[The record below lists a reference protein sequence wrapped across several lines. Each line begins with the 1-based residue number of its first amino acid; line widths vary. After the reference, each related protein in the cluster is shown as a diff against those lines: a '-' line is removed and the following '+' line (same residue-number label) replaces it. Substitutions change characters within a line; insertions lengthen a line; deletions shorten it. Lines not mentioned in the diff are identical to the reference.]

1 MCGKDKKRRMI
12 GQFWGIM
19 GAVVFYGFCTL
30 HLAQAEGIT
39 RESQKVVAH
48 HLGRLVWAIQKQPSG
63 SEDGA
68 IRQKESFEQL
78 WRWVRAKGV
87 RQKENPAEAI
97 WKEALAWIEQQ
108 PVVTGDDAALKASA
122 KDWLENRRL
131 GTQEAPTESGIF
143 LRVGREEAAAQG
155 AVALAWRKILLLL
168 MGEVFEEKQPPFS
181 KMERRRVVLQFLPL
195 WMKGQPL
202 ERWKMAQEVE
212 KGLRPKTQALWRGV
226 VIPFLLQ
233 KEGRVDRRL
242 WRAVQSGK
250 LPQAWLGAAAWLRE
264 SYRMLGSSL
273 LFLKA
278 PPLGEFEGKAAKSS
292 QEPWRDLVAH
302 PLMLAARHQAL
313 LDAGEMRLWDSLVE
327 QAKERPEIALGGG
340 LLMLKAFARGRMT
353 PTQKAQALVLEEKLL
368 RVIIEKSAGSLREK
382 SEGQN
387 QTSWGL
393 SRSRMQGVFR
403 EIGGWDAP
411 LVAQQPQT
419 GISRLRQAAKRY
431 AKAQWQ
437 KLQRQIASQVKA
449 LAKNKSSEMTGALR
463 KEIAQTHSLLKQTL
477 ENPFV
482 LYGMVEAF
490 YASPPRG
497 LEEALVVHWWM
508 KHAIQTAPV
517 LLGRALEEVGVEKA
531 RLIGRFQQPEKVSL
545 SLLLQ
550 EAGRTTQIES
560 LRGRWFGRSFARAA
574 SAQRQFPEDPWEKW
588 SEADLFDKWWSG
600 LKEQKSAELSGA
612 WLAWF
617 GVPKAYEGEWR
628 QQIGQGSLSS
638 FSKELR
644 LLWEIGRLGRGVE
657 ADGQRRQL
665 IREFLGKPNLRTLQ
679 ELVQAWE
686 AFFQSNG
693 SARLR
698 SSMEGRS
705 AFDLL
710 WLTLQRFQGASQ
722 IERSALAVL
731 LKDLKM
737 ADCQREAS
745 SLFSD
750 KCMGLIAVKLSLQ
763 ERDGDIP
770 LDPREVR
777 GYQRH
782 PIHTPPLLEA
792 EKNPVGLWG
801 YRFWLAMWQ
810 RGLTETRFKRRHH
823 LLIQEDDA
831 LDRAWKALEKMRS
844 FVEQRSQITSLW
856 AGRWVTTKE
865 VRAELPA
872 NAWPW
877 SRSCAENE
885 AQDCSL
891 GQVAHERLDGHRQR
905 VEALG
910 EQHDQLHRWI
920 EQHRELNRTWPMYSP
935 RFLREKVE
943 AAIKELKAEEEAYKK
958 EIAAYKSSRYQS
970 DLLSLLRS
978 PVAVAWKT
986 HDARLNQAKARM
998 LRAKE
1003 LLMVSQ
1009 ARVEEQQL
1017 LQQAESLLNSLFSLQ
1032 KKRLDLLKQINEVS
1046 RKKNQTE
1053 RQIQSLRQQ
1062 RAKLQTGVMGAQQQI
1077 TAIDGQIKQVEM
1089 EAKKVQI
1096 EQQIQILALL
1106 QSEVEILEDLLVKER
1121 RLQDKTGKTITVKG
1135 KIGELA
1141 HRASL
1146 RIEQLEKEL
1155 RKKLQAVI
1163 AAKGNAQ
1170 QRKKV
1175 LVEAEQARRRWR
1187 IAGMV
1192 VGVVAAVAY
1201 AAVVVGSGG
1210 VALAALPT
1218 ILMTSTR
1225 LLSLSTSLGTI
1236 GGRLHYGVKTGQS
1249 FGQMV
1254 QQIMGVAPKLVSG
1267 IAAVSGMKTLFQ
1279 KGRFSAFAKNIGRS
1293 GNTFK
1298 SMEGLFQHLPK
1309 TINIAKEIVPA
1320 FQKAQDKTIPR
1331 YFREEKQKRLACLLK
1346 HTGFWGSFF
1355 QIVSSKK
1362 RLKRLSKKE
1371 IGNFAKA
1378 GKSFCEDSE
1387 RKDSKK
1393 CQKLRKTLQSCP
1405 DVASEVVAMID
1416 VTEWALAKAQPTIK
1430 MRHLL
1435 DFFLLFD
1442 MLKFLQ
1448 AQSSFQGK
1456 SVREFLLQQLQQ
1468 SGLDAKEISSRMERI
1483 MGLHSRYFE
1492 GRWGKALTW
1501 SFLEPKILSL
1511 LREVDERRYPN
1522 LPEKTKAEE
1531 KIELL
1536 RRARRILDAGFFR
1549 YHTEKLIAKWKKDLE
1564 TRTKNLQE
1572 AMKMEPFQATGGNE
1586 KAQLELQIQWFEKIA
1601 IPKME
1606 QGLHRIHRLLGWL
1619 RAGGEDPTLSK
1630 KLAQKRQEIKKEQ
1643 YRLKNLLQERD
1654 KLRLQQHQV
1663 YLHLKIGETHL
1674 EGAKLAEQIEEVAM
1688 TRLRIQQESFE
1699 VISKQQERIEKE
1711 EILLKKQQGAF
1722 KAAASQ
1728 KRLEALKAGYRAA
1741 RHRVEE
1747 EAFRLRAVEQ
1757 EKHILQSTMQGLSK
1771 PSQGVLLSEQERLI
1785 KERLHRRIGRIRQKV
1800 AKVLHQLRAFEHHLV
1815 VCGFQRLEPLRRF
1828 TKENWT
1834 DELTHTK
1841 EWLLG
1846 KHRELSQ
1853 SADVKHADI
1862 YLNQGDLEHLFDE
1875 RGLYLQFQQTQ
1886 QPREI
1891 HRENRK
1897 ILYEIRP
1904 ARCRA
1909 VLWVGVVFG
1918 AGVNRDIMEAQPVR
1932 FTDRF
1937 VRSLE
1942 PLGQAEIDYRFS
1954 RVFRGERT
1962 SGDQKEFLHQEKLE
1976 LIQDGVLDSSGQQNF
1991 FLSRS
1996 HFVNWL
2002 RGDAYFRDFAG
2013 LEHLT
2018 WRTLWGLPMS
2028 GALRLKVS
2036 SSKIPKKARLVWI
2049 YIDYPAQ

>member
-1 MCGKDKKRRMI
+1 MCGKDKKRRMVRH
-12 GQFWGIM
+12 FLGIL
-19 GAVVFYGFCTL
+19 GAVFLWGLCTL

-39 RESQKVVAH
+39 KESQKVVAE
-48 HLGRLVWAIQKQPSG
+48 HLGRLVWAIQQQPLRG
-63 SEDGA
+63 EEEA

-78 WRWVRAKGV
+78 WRWVRAKGA
-87 RQKENPAEAI
+87 REKENFAEAI
-97 WKEALAWIEQQ
+97 WKEALAWMERQ
-108 PVVTGDDAALKASA
+108 PVMTGDDAALKASA

-131 GTQEAPTESGIF
+131 GGQDKPTEDGIF
-143 LRVGREEAAAQG
+143 LKIGMGEAAPSHKTAW
-155 AVALAWRKILLLL
+155 AWRKIVLLL
-168 MGEVFEEKQPPFS
+168 MGEVFEEKHPLFS
-181 KMERRRVVLQFLPL
+181 RMERRRVVVQWLPL
-195 WMKGQPL
+195 WLKGSLLQKM
-202 ERWKMAQEVE
+202 RMAQEHE
-212 KGLRPKTQALWRGV
+212 RGFPQKTKALWRGV

-233 KEGRVDRRL
+233 EEGRLDRGL
-242 WRAVQSGK
+242 WRAAQSGK
-250 LPQAWLGAAAWLRE
+250 LPQEWLGVAAWLRE
-264 SYRMLGSSL
+264 SYQMLGRSL
-273 LFLKA
+273 LFMQA
-278 PPLGEFEGKAAKSS
+278 PPLGAGEGKAAKSS
-292 QEPWRDLVAH
+292 QKPWRDLVAH
-302 PLMLAARHQAL
+302 PLFLAARHQAL
-313 LDAGEMRLWDSLVE
+313 LDAGEMSLWGSLVQ

-340 LLMLKAFARGRMT
+340 LLMLKAFQGRMT
-353 PTQKAQALVLEEKLL
+353 PTQKAEALVLEEKLL
-368 RVIIEKSAGSLREK
+368 RIIIEKSAGSLREK
-382 SEGQN
+382 SGVQKSI
-387 QTSWGL
+387 SWGW
-393 SRSRMQGVFR
+393 SRSQMQGLFR

-411 LVAQQPQT
+411 LVVQQPQT
-419 GISRLRQAAKRY
+419 GMSHLRNLAKRD
-431 AKAQWQ
+431 AKAHWQ
-437 KLQRQIASQVKA
+437 KIQGQIASQIKA
-449 LAKNKSSEMTGALR
+449 LAKSKPSKISKDLENKI
-463 KEIAQTHSLLKQTL
+463 KETQRALKQTL

-482 LYGMVEAF
+482 LYGMVDAF
-490 YASPPRG
+490 YTSPPKG

-508 KHAIQTAPV
+508 KHAMQREPA
-517 LLGRALEEVGVEKA
+517 LLGRALEEVGVEKI
-531 RLIGRFQQPEKVSL
+531 RWLGRFQRPEKVTWP
-545 SLLLQ
+545 LLLQ
-550 EAGRTTQIES
+550 EASRTTQIEA
-560 LRGRWFGRSFARAA
+560 LRGRWFGRSFAKA
-574 SAQRQFPEDPWEKW
+574 SSPHHRYPENPWEKW
-588 SEADLFDKWWSG
+588 SEADLFHKWRLG
-600 LKEQKSAELSGA
+600 LKQQDTAEGSGA
-612 WLAWF
+612 WLAWL
-617 GVPKAYEGEWR
+617 GIPKAYEEEWSKG
-628 QQIGQGSLSS
+628 ISS
-638 FSKELR
+638 ELAKPLR
-644 LLWEIGRLGRGVE
+644 WMAEIGRLGRGFE
-657 ADGQRRQL
+657 ADGERLRL
-665 IREFLGKPNLRTLQ
+665 VREFLGKPNIGTLQ
-679 ELVQAWE
+679 EMVQAWE
-686 AFFQSNG
+686 AFFRSNG
-693 SARLR
+693 SAQLR
-698 SSMEGRS
+698 SSMEGRI

-710 WLTLQRFQGASQ
+710 WLMLQRLQGASQ

-731 LKDLKM
+731 LKDLKI

-750 KCMGLIAVKLSLQ
+750 KCVGLIAAKLSLQ

-782 PIHTPPLLEA
+782 PIHTPSLLKA

-844 FVEQRSQITSLW
+844 FVEQRTQITARW
-856 AGRWVTTKE
+856 AGRWEAKKE
-865 VRAELPA
+865 AGAGLPV

-877 SRSCAENE
+877 SRSCVENE
-885 AQDCSL
+885 TQDCSL
-891 GQVAHERLDGHRQR
+891 AQVAHERLDGHRQD

-910 EQHDQLHRWI
+910 EQHDQLHHWI

-943 AAIKELKAEEEAYKK
+943 AAIRELKAEEEAYKK
-958 EIAAYKSSRYQS
+958 EIAAYKTSRYQS

-986 HDARLNQAKARM
+986 YDARLNQAKARM

-1003 LLMVSQ
+1003 LLLASQ

-1017 LQQAESLLNSLFSLQ
+1017 LQQAESLLASLFAQQ
-1032 KKRLDLLKQINEVS
+1032 KKRLDLLKQIKEAH
-1046 RKKNQTE
+1046 RKTNQTD

-1062 RAKLQTGVMGAQQQI
+1062 RAKLQTGVVGTQQEI
-1077 TAIDGQIKQVEM
+1077 TAIDGQIKQIEM
-1089 EAKKVQI
+1089 EAKKAQI

-1106 QSEVEILEDLLVKER
+1106 QSEVEILEDLLVKEH

-1146 RIEQLEKEL
+1146 RVEQLEKEL
-1155 RKKLQAVI
+1155 RKKLQAVM

-1170 QRKKV
+1170 QREKV
-1175 LVEAEQARRRWR
+1175 IVEAEQARRRWR

-1210 VALAALPT
+1210 AALAALPT

-1225 LLSLSTSLGTI
+1225 LLSLSASLGTL

-1249 FGQMV
+1249 FGQIV
-1254 QQIMGVAPKLVSG
+1254 QQIMGGAPKIVSG
-1267 IAAVSGMKTLFQ
+1267 IAAISRVKALFE
-1279 KGRFSAFAKNIGRS
+1279 KGRFSAFAKNIGRAS
-1293 GNTFK
+1293 NNFK

-1309 TINIAKEIVPA
+1309 KISITKEILPA
-1320 FQKAQDKTIPR
+1320 FQEAQEKTIPR
-1331 YFREEKQKRLACLLK
+1331 YFGEEKQKRLACLLK
-1346 HTGFWGSFF
+1346 HTDFWGAFF
-1355 QIVSSKK
+1355 QAVSSKK

-1371 IGNFAKA
+1371 IVNFAKA

-1393 CQKLRKTLQSCP
+1393 CKKLRKTLQSCP
-1405 DVASEVVAMID
+1405 EVVSEVVAMID

-1435 DFFLLFD
+1435 EFFLLFD
-1442 MLKFLQ
+1442 LLRFLQ
-1448 AQSSFQGK
+1448 AQPSFQGK
-1456 SVREFLLQQLQQ
+1456 NVREFLSQQLQQ
-1468 SGLDAKEISSRMERI
+1468 SGLDGKEISSRVERI

-1492 GRWGKALTW
+1492 GQWGKALTW

-1511 LREVDERRYPN
+1511 LREVDEQRYPN

-1564 TRTKNLQE
+1564 MRSKNLQE
-1572 AMKMEPFQATGGNE
+1572 AMNMEPFQATGGNE
-1586 KAQLELQIQWFEKIA
+1586 KAQLEQQIQWFEKIA

-1606 QGLHRIHRLLGWL
+1606 KGLHRIHRLLVWL
-1619 RAGGEDPTLSK
+1619 RSGGEDPALST
-1630 KLAQKRQEIKKEQ
+1630 KLAEKRQEIKKEQ
-1643 YRLKNLLQERD
+1643 YRLKKLLQERD

-1663 YLHLKIGETHL
+1663 FLNLKVGETHL
-1674 EGAKLAEQIEEVAM
+1674 KGAKLTEQIEEVVM
-1688 TRLRIQQESFE
+1688 TRLHIQQESFE

-1711 EILLKKQQGAF
+1711 EFLLRKQQGAF
-1722 KAAASQ
+1722 KTAASQ

-1771 PSQGVLLSEQERLI
+1771 PSQVVLFSEHERLL

-1800 AKVLHQLRAFEHHLV
+1800 AKVLHRLRAFEHHLV

-1862 YLNQGDLEHLFDE
+1862 YLNQGDLEYLFDE
-1875 RGLYLQFQQTQ
+1875 RGLYLQFHQTQ
-1886 QPREI
+1886 KPKEI

-1932 FTDRF
+1932 FTDRI

-1991 FLSRS
+1991 FFGRS

-2002 RGDAYFRDFAG
+2002 KGDAYFRDFAG